1 MVIGEAEA
9 AVVEALL
16 AVGALVA
23 VVVAVVPAEVARAEE
38 DGVAAGVEAQGEAP
52 G

>member
-1 MVIGEAEA
+1 M
-9 AVVEALL
+9 EALL